1 MIDLLLPYIVPGIIY
16 GIGAI
21 GIAIIL
27 RYLQAPDF
35 TCLGAIMVGGIIAV
49 IATNAIGPWCGIL
62 LGTLAGGMLGG
73 ITALLRCVLKIPLV
87 LSGII
92 TYTASISF
100 GYLLTNRG
108 GTGGTIALSKPTG
121 SLFHPTFQLGDAFY
135 LSSLAVTIC
144 VFGGLAMK
152 TKFGSLV
159 LAMKGDPQFIENR
172 HKYYSLTAA
181 GLLFTSNALIG
192 LAGALYSMKEVSAG
206 VSGHFDFFPYALG
219 AIFGGEAVTRFISE
233 KFKSEKKYNLIERVA
248 SEPRAQGATHIV
260 TGMGNLFSDQ
270 KDDSSTIGFHF
281 FTYVLGC
288 LLMSV
293 IAGLAVEAGAGRI
306 FTRFSFPP
314 DLEHLVTAVLITI
327 FVCFAGSKKGKV

>member
-1 MIDLLLPYIVPGIIY
+1 MLNELLHYSQGFFFLQAEEGIRDYKVTGVQTCALPICRTIATTMIDLLLPYIVPGIIY

-108 GTGGTIALSKPTG
+108 GTGGTIALSKPT
-121 SLFHPTFQLGDAFY
+121 
-135 LSSLAVTIC
+135 
-144 VFGGLAMK
+144 
-152 TKFGSLV
+152 
-159 LAMKGDPQFIENR
+159 
-172 HKYYSLTAA
+172 
-181 GLLFTSNALIG
+181 
-192 LAGALYSMKEVSAG
+192 
-206 VSGHFDFFPYALG
+206 
-219 AIFGGEAVTRFISE
+219 
-233 KFKSEKKYNLIERVA
+233 
-248 SEPRAQGATHIV
+248 
-260 TGMGNLFSDQ
+260 
-270 KDDSSTIGFHF
+270 
-281 FTYVLGC
+281 
-288 LLMSV
+288 
-293 IAGLAVEAGAGRI
+293 
-306 FTRFSFPP
+306 
-314 DLEHLVTAVLITI
+314 
-327 FVCFAGSKKGKV
+327 